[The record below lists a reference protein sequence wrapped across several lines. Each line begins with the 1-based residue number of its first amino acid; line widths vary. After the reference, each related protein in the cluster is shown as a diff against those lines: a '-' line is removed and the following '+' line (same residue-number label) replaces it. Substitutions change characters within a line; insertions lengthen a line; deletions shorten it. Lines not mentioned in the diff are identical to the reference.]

1 MATASH
7 SGRKRSSPVWDYF
20 KYDEA
25 SGKTVCQVKMNDKI
39 CETNFKGKFSTNLKL
54 GQLKNQAS
62 TAISGAHSKGEEHYK
77 GKRVSFGKVKKV
89 PM

>member
-7 SGRKRSSPVWDYF
+7 SGRKKSSPVWDYF

-39 CETNFKGKFSTNLKL
+39 CETNFKGKFSTNLKAH
-54 GQLKNQAS
+54 LKTKHPQQYQELIQKEN
-62 TAISGAHSKGEEHYK
+62 IIKE
-77 GKRVSFGKVKKV
+77 
-89 PM
+89 